1 MSIQPTQPNKVIL
14 LGTGSVIPNPRRMAT
29 SHLLLTS
36 NERILVD
43 CGPGSAH
50 RMAEAGYL
58 PKDLTRVLVTHLHAD
73 HCSELA
79 SIVLSA
85 FLQGRETPLPIY
97 GPQGT
102 KDHVD
107 LIFSQVFGYIPRLL
121 SARGKKF
128 DIPVIEVNPETV
140 IEDDIKI
147 TCAKVIH
154 GPILALGYRIDT
166 ENGSV
171 GFSGDTAP
179 CEDLINLV
187 KGVDLLIH
195 ECPYP
200 DKNGPHPAHTI
211 PNQLGPIAAK
221 VESRALAMNHFFPMC
236 DASRED
242 MIESVGSTYSG
253 DIIFGEDLM
262 TVEIKH

>member
-1 MSIQPTQPNKVIL
+1 MSTEPNKVIL
-14 LGTGSVIPNPRRMAT
+14 LGTGSVIPNPRRTAT
-29 SHLLLTS
+29 SHLLVTS

-58 PKDLTRVLVTHLHAD
+58 PKDLSRILLTHLHAD

-79 SIVLSA
+79 SIALSA

-102 KDHVD
+102 KEHVEI
-107 LIFSQVFGYIPRLL
+107 IFSQVFGYIPRLL

-128 DIPVIEVNPETV
+128 EIPVTEVGPETV
-140 IEDDIKI
+140 IEEEIKI
-147 TCAKVIH
+147 TCTKVIH
-154 GPILALGYRIDT
+154 GPILALGYRVDT
-166 ENGSV
+166 NDGSI

-179 CEDLINLV
+179 CDDLVTLV

-200 DKNGPHPAHTI
+200 DTNGPHPAHTI
-211 PNQLGPIAAK
+211 PEQLGPIAAK
-221 VESRALAMNHFFPMC
+221 TEARALAMNHFFPMC
-236 DASRED
+236 DPARED
-242 MIESVGSTYSG
+242 MIASVAREYHG

-262 TVEIKH
+262 TVVVKG

>member
-1 MSIQPTQPNKVIL
+1 MSTEPNRVIL
-14 LGTGSVIPNPRRMAT
+14 LGTGSVIPNPRRTAT
-29 SHLLLTS
+29 SHLLLTA

-50 RMAEAGYL
+50 RMAESGYL
-58 PKDLTRVLVTHLHAD
+58 PKDLTRILLTHLHAD

-79 SIVLSA
+79 SIALSA

-102 KDHVD
+102 KEHVD
-107 LIFSQVFGYIPRLL
+107 IIFSQIFGYIPKLL

-128 DIPVIEVNPETV
+128 DLPVTEVDPQTV
-140 IEDDIKI
+140 IEDEIKI
-147 TCAKVIH
+147 TCTKVIH
-154 GPILALGYRIDT
+154 GPILALGYRVDT
-166 ENGSV
+166 SDGSI

-179 CEDLINLV
+179 CDDLVTLV

-211 PNQLGPIAAK
+211 PVQLGPIAAK
-221 VESRALAMNHFFPMC
+221 TEARALAMNHFFPMC
-236 DASRED
+236 DPARED
-242 MIESVGSTYSG
+242 MIESVSREYHG

-262 TVEIKH
+262 TVVVKR